1 MRARRLLRLCAA
13 LGAAVLSA
21 TVVAQS
27 APPGWAARPSQGG
40 TLYAPSE
47 LPAGKVLHV
56 WVSAP
61 FDDTGDGVATLQ
73 HQSQRD
79 AREAQSLSGRTV
91 QCEASSPQ
99 PNGSLMQG
107 CRFSAA
113 AGEPLF
119 AQYVKL
125 PAVVG
130 RSVLVRFVVPDD
142 EALAHQYQG
151 GVGDVIKAA
160 AQQLQGDGQ
169 PSGNVVRP

>member
-1 MRARRLLRLCAA
+1 MACLA
-13 LGAAVLSA
+13 GAAF
-21 TVVAQS
+21 AQG
-27 APPGWAARPSQGG
+27 APAGWASHPSQGG
-40 TLYAPSE
+40 TLYAPAD

-61 FDDTGDGVATLQ
+61 FDDSGDGALQ
-73 HQSQRD
+73 QQSQRD
-79 AREAQSLSGRTV
+79 ARDAQDLAGRRV
-91 QCEASSPQ
+91 ECQASSPQ
-99 PNGSLMQG
+99 SNGSVMQG
-107 CRFSAA
+107 CRFSAK

-142 EALAHQYQG
+142 EALANRYQDG
-151 GVGDVIKAA
+151 LGEVIQGAA
-160 AQQLQGDGQ
+160 RQLQGDGA

>member
-1 MRARRLLRLCAA
+1 MKTRSLRRISIA
-13 LGAAVLSA
+13 LGMVAVAVTA
-21 TVVAQS
+21 TAQS

-40 TLYAPSE
+40 TLYAPTD

-61 FDDTGDGVATLQ
+61 FDDAGDGPAVLQ
-73 HQSQRD
+73 RQSQRD
-79 AREAQSLSGRTV
+79 AREAQSLSGRKV
-91 QCEASSPQ
+91 ECQASSPQ

-119 AQYVKL
+119 AQYVQL

-142 EALAHQYQG
+142 EALANQYQDG
-151 GVGDVIKAA
+151 LGEVIKGAA
-160 AQQLQGDGQ
+160 RQLQGDGA
-169 PSGNVVRP
+169 PSGNVVKP

>member
-1 MRARRLLRLCAA
+1 LSVLRRLCAA
-13 LGAAVLSA
+13 FGAAVLA
-21 TVVAQS
+21 GTAMAQA

-40 TLYAPSE
+40 TLYAPTD

-61 FDDTGDGVATLQ
+61 FDDTGDGAAALQ
-73 HQSQRD
+73 RQSQRD
-79 AREAQSLSGRTV
+79 AREAQSLAGRKV
-91 QCEASSPQ
+91 DCQAASAQ
-99 PNGSLMQG
+99 ANGSLMQG

-119 AQYVKL
+119 AQYVQL

-130 RSVLVRFVVPDD
+130 RSLLVRFVVPDD
-142 EALAHQYQG
+142 EALANRYQD